1 MVHFLGVSL
10 RNSENLI
17 FYFLSFEYEET
28 EFTNFETPDELLT
41 NFLKVIYISL
51 LHLVNVILAYSGY
64 ASIIE
69 DILGRYV
76 HIRFVT

>member
-1 MVHFLGVSL
+1 MVRFLGVSL

-17 FYFLSFEYEET
+17 FYFLSFEYGET
-28 EFTNFETPDELLT
+28 EFTNFETPDELIT

-69 DILGRYV
+69 NIRGRYV
-76 HIRFVT
+76 YIRFVT